1 MALPAPLALLVA
13 QVRRLFVTDYRPDPG
28 FDAFRARAQTAEN
41 ARARVAVAVLTAAES
56 LRVFGVSPERR
67 GVQPVWLEVENRS
80 SDGFRLQVVSLDPAY
95 FTALEAAARC
105 HHSIL
110 RRLTAFGILGWLFLP
125 VLACV
130 PSKLVTAWLANG
142 RMDDRFRAAGFRLVA
157 IEPGTVRSG
166 FVFTA
171 LDAGTKA
178 VHVRLG
184 AFGRIAAA
192 LERDVAA
199 ASDGARPGKAVAA
212 RASAVSGDEVDF
224 HFTIPVPGIAADY
237 LHRDFAALV
246 PEASVVDCRIEE
258 LVARLEA
265 LPATTANAAGTRGGD
280 PVNLVVI
287 GSLEMLL
294 AAFVA
299 RWDESESITLRT
311 CWKTVKA
318 FLLGSNYRYSPVSAL
333 WLFGR
338 SQDIALQRARRTINE
353 RIHLRLWLLPLSFRG
368 QPVWVGQVSRDIG
381 VRMTTRAW
389 NLTTHR
395 IDPDVDE
402 ARDYCVEDLSQ
413 ARRVEAAGY
422 VAGVGARTH
431 DAPGRN
437 LTGDPFVTDG
447 RRAVIVL
454 SASRLPQ

>member
-1 MALPAPLALLVA
+1 MPLPAPLALVVA

-28 FDAFRARAQTAEN
+28 FDAFRARAQTAED
-41 ARARVAVAVLTAAES
+41 ARARVTVAVLTAAES

-80 SDGFRLQVVSLDPAY
+80 ADGFRLQVVSLDPAY
-95 FTALEAAARC
+95 FTPLEAAARC

-110 RRLTAFGILGWLFLP
+110 RRMTAFGILGWLFLP

-142 RMDDRFRAAGFRLVA
+142 RMDERFRAAGFRLVA
-157 IEPGTVRSG
+157 IDPGTVRSG

-192 LERDVAA
+192 LEREGAA
-199 ASDGARPGKAVAA
+199 PGKAVDPSVPVPAA
-212 RASAVSGDEVDF
+212 DEVDF
-224 HFTIPVPGIAADY
+224 HFTIPVPGISADY
-237 LHRDFAALV
+237 LRRDFEALV
-246 PEASVVDCRIEE
+246 PASSVVECGVGE

-280 PVNLVVI
+280 PVNLVVV

-368 QPVWVGQVSRDIG
+368 RPVWVGQVSRDIG

-422 VAGVGARTH
+422 VAGVGVRTPEN
-431 DAPGRN
+431 PGRN